1 MADRQGLRLVGFA
14 FGAITAAVILVAGAV
29 VDAHVDGRL
38 TLDGPGHQMA
48 ELSSA
53 ARMR

>member
-14 FGAITAAVILVAGAV
+14 FGAITAAIILVAGAV

-38 TLDGPGHQMA
+38 TLDGAGNQRA
-48 ELSSA
+48 ELFSA
-53 ARMR
+53 AHVR